1 MRQIWTWTIS
11 FWLIHIPIKLYN
23 ATQEDRLS
31 FDYLRKNDLCQIKY
45 AKVCKDTWEE
55 VPFWDI
61 VKWYEYEKWDYVVL
75 TDEDFIKAS
84 PEKTQT
90 IEILE
95 FIEDKQVNDIYLEK
109 PYYLEPTKWAQKA
122 YVLLREALK
131 KAKKVWLA
139 KFVLKT
145 REHIW
150 IIKPDGNLLILD
162 QMRYASEIR
171 STKELNIPD
180 KAAFNPKE
188 LEMALQF
195 IEELTVNFKPEDF
208 KDTYTE
214 DLLKLIDEKRQW
226 KTRKVRIEPK
236 IPTEVPDIMTQLK
249 KSLEMAKKN
258 KA

>member
-11 FWLIHIPIKLYN
+11 FWLIHIPINLYN
-23 ATQEDRLS
+23 ATQEERLS
-31 FDYLRKNDLCQIKY
+31 FDYLRKQDLCQIKY

-55 VPFWDI
+55 VPFSDI
-61 VKWYEYEKWDYVVL
+61 VKGYEYEKGDYVVL

-95 FIEDKQVNDIYLEK
+95 FIDDKQVNDMYLEK

-122 YVLLREALK
+122 YVLLREAMK
-131 KAKKVWLA
+131 KSKKVWLA

-150 IIKPDGNLLILD
+150 IIKPDGNILILD
-162 QMRYASEIR
+162 QMRYATEIR
-171 STKELNIPD
+171 SKDELNIPE
-180 KAAFNPKE
+180 KAAYNPKE
-188 LEMALQF
+188 LEMAIQF
-195 IEELTVNFKPEDF
+195 IDELTTNFIPEDF

-214 DLLKLIDEKRQW
+214 DLLKMIEDKRKG
-226 KTRKVRIEPK
+226 KTRKIRIETK
-236 IPTEVPDIMTQLK
+236 TLKEVPDIMTQLK
-249 KSLEMAKKN
+249 KSLELARKN